1 MTSRTTRSVL
11 ENRPDVLWR
20 RVSWLW
26 SRVEEGEAL
35 TEGQSEALV
44 EACFRIGVHP
54 GTEPATAL
62 VLLAR
67 AHRLD
72 SQNPKHP
79 YHVGLLYLRHGR
91 PEAAVRWLTAAA
103 SLSPANHRIWAHLS
117 SALKGLD
124 ERGPGADDGGDPKAR
139 AEAIAATVREGRDDF
154 DPDAAEPA
162 LPLLRPGECRW
173 TGIHD
178 MQADGRLRGRT
189 AERTRDALAAEL
201 ESIAELA
208 DHRRGGTAAFTVL
221 AVQWMVYGYPTAT
234 VRRLARRLPPD
245 DGPATRLLHLVCD
258 LFETDRAELP
268 ARLADCLTE
277 RSLPDVLIAL
287 IHRRR
292 LFWRPLRFPDLGA
305 HAAARAFTDGD
316 PARHE
321 KALRSASRS
330 LGAEPPE
337 PMADVPVASDAD
349 EPETVGPDERLA
361 EFEAAAARLTG
372 LIGDVQ
378 THARALSKG
387 SLGDEA
393 DYART
398 LGDKEILAGMVTRL
412 EAVRLTWLER
422 LQRFKALEPAG
433 LVMPFEVFHQRLEE
447 CEALFQQSP
456 GALRNVLNKKVGR
469 KLAAKQKEFG
479 TTPAAPSDQV
489 LALQE
494 QLSAVERQEPSAG
507 PAGGPGITDAEPT
520 YEGRTTADARVTPDT
535 RVAPD
540 APATAD
546 SQTATG
552 SPGTADSQTA
562 TSGPETAD
570 SQMATGDPETAG
582 TPATAESQVPPVGAA
597 TANSRTRAVGSATAN
612 APTTADGSATAGST
626 AAGPHPSPLSAP
638 PPPALPADAGP
649 RERVAHA
656 LAVAERALDANFVE
670 AWQTLDVYPAEAKY
684 REAVSLLR
692 AYLGGQQAEAELR
705 LGRTTAAR
713 RRWGAMLTDDPLHPA
728 VLRNLAVAH
737 TSSGDLGPAA
747 QTWSRY
753 LEALYLRDLLNGD
766 IRRGAAER
774 AEVHRVL
781 AGSFGTAPLCASSAP
796 DGELDGDLR
805 QMAPVLAAAGKVE
818 IAVTHLRLEE
828 LNHTLSQRGP
838 TLLLGVGRSVGEA
851 DLDAAR
857 DRRTAAVETA
867 VRALPARVR
876 GPFEKQCRRM
886 IDEAHREAS
895 ETHGR
900 TRRPGDEAE
909 ERAHLE
915 WTRGRILWKLRISKA
930 VMGADVDWPLTEYSG
945 DVIANLRLIDEL
957 PLDPADE
964 VVLRSVH
971 QLGVQGDPKEFVERH
986 NQLSDLAGRF
996 ALGQIFAAA
1005 EETASGTATRHF
1017 PDRFRRTCRSWGRN
1031 ADAIPEEYADHLDD
1045 PERLYHPSAR
1055 SAFAILAKS
1064 GVPGDDRERAVVE
1077 AAVTGLE
1084 RWVERLPGATGPARA
1099 LARLLGSLDRHDEVL
1114 EVLSRAER
1122 EAFSARGRERL
1133 AVSFVRLDIG
1143 RGEFA
1148 EAVQRLRTLLETDS
1162 DSEQLRRLLADAYNR
1177 WIGSGKR
1184 VPTAWRITE
1193 DFARWTDA
1201 ETVQNRR
1208 MLVVSATMALHRDR
1222 PEGPRAGALAADLRQ
1237 LCVLDPGNVE
1247 ARYHLVV
1254 ALYGWAWEVREQIR
1268 SAAGQLRRTL
1278 SEQLAAAR
1286 AECEECA
1293 VELLGPGA
1301 RSGTGS
1307 DPSDTAGQT
1316 PDSAPGTLTDE
1327 QRRDKVWEILRAVRP
1342 AGSSVS

>member
-91 PEAAVRWLTAAA
+91 PSAAVRWLTAAA

-124 ERGPGADDGGDPKAR
+124 ERGPGADDSGDPKAR

-208 DHRRGGTAAFTVL
+208 DQRRGGTAAFTVL

-234 VRRLARRLPPD
+234 VRRLAKRLPPD

-305 HAAARAFTDGD
+305 HAAAREFTDGD

-321 KALRSASRS
+321 KALRSASRA

-337 PMADVPVASDAD
+337 PMADVPVTSDAD
-349 EPETVGPDERLA
+349 EPDAVGPDERLVG
-361 EFEAAAARLTG
+361 FEAAAGRLNG
-372 LIGDVQ
+372 LIGDAQ
-378 THARALSKG
+378 THAKALAKG
-387 SLGDEA
+387 SVGDAA
-393 DYART
+393 DYARV
-398 LGDKEILAGMVTRL
+398 LGDKETLAGMVDRL
-412 EAVRLTWLER
+412 EALRLARLET

-456 GALRNVLNKKVGR
+456 GSLRTILNKKVGR
-469 KLAAKQKEFG
+469 KLAPRQKEFG
-479 TTPAAPSDQV
+479 TTPAAPSDHV
-489 LALQE
+489 LALQG
-494 QLSAVERQEPSAG
+494 QLSAMEGEGQEPSAG
-507 PAGGPGITDAEPT
+507 SAGGPE
-520 YEGRTTADARVTPDT
+520 TPDGQGIANAQT
-535 RVAPD
+535 VSGSSVSAD
-540 APATAD
+540 SVTAD
-546 SQTATG
+546 SA
-552 SPGTADSQTA
+552 A
-562 TSGPETAD
+562 SG
-570 SQMATGDPETAG
+570 
-582 TPATAESQVPPVGAA
+582 
-597 TANSRTRAVGSATAN
+597 RR
-612 APTTADGSATAGST
+612 
-626 AAGPHPSPLSAP
+626 PSPPP
-638 PPPALPADAGP
+638 PPPALPADANP

-656 LAVAERALDANFVE
+656 VAVAEHALDANFVE
-670 AWQTLDVYPAEAKY
+670 AWQTLDIYPAEAKH

-713 RRWGAMLTDDPLHPA
+713 RGWGAMLTDDPLHPA

-737 TSSGDLGPAA
+737 TTSGDLGPAA

-766 IRRGAAER
+766 IRRGATER

-851 DLDAAR
+851 ELDAAR

-867 VRALPARVR
+867 VQALPARVR

-895 ETHGR
+895 ETQGR

-915 WTRGRILWKLRISKA
+915 WTRGRILWKLRIAKA
-930 VMGADVDWPLTEYSG
+930 VMGADADWPLTEYSG

-964 VVLRSVH
+964 VLLRSVH

-1031 ADAIPEEYADHLDD
+1031 ADAIPDEYADHLDD

-1148 EAVQRLRTLLETDS
+1148 EAVQRLRTLLKTDS

-1222 PEGPRAGALAADLRQ
+1222 PEGPRAGALAADLRE

-1268 SAAGQLRRTL
+1268 SAAGQQRRTL

-1307 DPSDTAGQT
+1307 DTSDTAGQT

-1342 AGSSVS
+1342 ATS

>member
-124 ERGPGADDGGDPKAR
+124 ERGPGADDSGDPKAR

-189 AERTRDALAAEL
+189 AERTRDAVAAEL

-234 VRRLARRLPPD
+234 VRRLAKRLPPD

-305 HAAARAFTDGD
+305 HAAAREFTDGD

-321 KALRSASRS
+321 KALRSASRA

-349 EPETVGPDERLA
+349 EPEAVGPDERLA
-361 EFEAAAARLTG
+361 EFEAAASQLHG
-372 LIGDVQ
+372 LIGEAQ
-378 THARALSKG
+378 THAKALAKG
-387 SLGDEA
+387 SVGDAA
-393 DYART
+393 DYARV
-398 LGDKEILAGMVTRL
+398 LGDKETLAGMVDRL
-412 EAVRLTWLER
+412 EALRLARLET

-456 GALRNVLNKKVGR
+456 GSLRTILNKKVGR

-479 TTPAAPSDQV
+479 TAPAAPSDQV

-494 QLSAVERQEPSAG
+494 KLSAVEGQEPSDG
-507 PAGGPGITDAEPT
+507 PAGGPGIADAEPT
-520 YEGRTTADARVTPDT
+520 YEGRACADARVTPNA
-535 RVAPD
+535 R
-540 APATAD
+540 ATAD
-546 SQTATG
+546 SQAATG
-552 SPGTADSQTA
+552 GPG
-562 TSGPETAD
+562 
-570 SQMATGDPETAG
+570 TAG
-582 TPATAESQVPPVGAA
+582 TPATADGPVTAGSQEAPGGAA
-597 TANSRTRAVGSATAN
+597 TANTRATANGSATV
-612 APTTADGSATAGST
+612 GST
-626 AAGPHPSPLSAP
+626 AACPRPSPLPVP

-649 RERVAHA
+649 RDRVAHA
-656 LAVAERALDANFVE
+656 LAVAEHALDANFVE
-670 AWQTLDVYPAEAKY
+670 AWQTLDVYPAEAKH

-692 AYLGGQQAEAELR
+692 AYLGGRQAEAELR

-781 AGSFGTAPLCASSAP
+781 AGSFGTAPLCARSAP

-805 QMAPVLAAAGKVE
+805 QMAPVLAAAGKVG

-867 VRALPARVR
+867 VQALPARVR

-930 VMGADVDWPLTEYSG
+930 VMGADADWPLTEYSG

-964 VVLRSVH
+964 VLLRSVH

-996 ALGQIFAAA
+996 ALGQIFTAA

-1031 ADAIPEEYADHLDD
+1031 AGAIPEEYADHLDD

-1307 DPSDTAGQT
+1307 DTSDAAGQT

-1327 QRRDKVWEILRAVRP
+1327 QRREKVWEILRAVRP
-1342 AGSSVS
+1342 AAS

>member
-91 PEAAVRWLTAAA
+91 SAAAVRWLTAAA

-124 ERGPGADDGGDPKAR
+124 ERGPGADDTGDPKAR
-139 AEAIAATVREGRDDF
+139 AEAIAATVSEGRDDF
-154 DPDAAEPA
+154 DPDAVEPA

-178 MQADGRLRGRT
+178 MRADGRLRGRT

-208 DHRRGGTAAFTVL
+208 ERRRGGAAAFTVL
-221 AVQWMVYGYPTAT
+221 AVQWLVYGYPTAT

-245 DGPATRLLHLVCD
+245 DGPATRLLYLVCD

-305 HAAARAFTDGD
+305 HAAARGFTDGD

-321 KALRSASRS
+321 KALRSASRA

-337 PMADVPVASDAD
+337 PMADIPVASDAD
-349 EPETVGPDERLA
+349 EPDAVAPDERLV
-361 EFEAAAARLTG
+361 EFEAAAARLNR
-372 LIGDVQ
+372 LIGDAQ
-378 THARALSKG
+378 AHAKALAKG
-387 SLGDEA
+387 TVGDAA
-393 DYART
+393 DYARV
-398 LGDKEILAGMVTRL
+398 LGDKEILTGMVERL
-412 EAVRLTWLER
+412 EALRLARLET

-456 GALRNVLNKKVGR
+456 GSLRTILNKKVGR

-479 TTPAAPSDQV
+479 TTPAAPSDHV
-489 LALQE
+489 LTLQE
-494 QLSAVERQEPSAG
+494 QLSALEGQEPSAG
-507 PAGGPGITDAEPT
+507 PAGSAGSAGSAEGPETTGAQAAPG
-520 YEGRTTADARVTPDT
+520 GRVAPDGTRTFDDLATADSPASADAQVTTDVHGP
-535 RVAPD
+535 PD
-540 APATAD
+540 APATPDGQEIANA
-546 SQTATG
+546 QA
-552 SPGTADSQTA
+552 A
-562 TSGPETAD
+562 SGVSVT
-570 SQMATGDPETAG
+570 
-582 TPATAESQVPPVGAA
+582 
-597 TANSRTRAVGSATAN
+597 VGSAA
-612 APTTADGSATAGST
+612 ADSAASGRRAS
-626 AAGPHPSPLSAP
+626 PPPSSPP

-656 LAVAERALDANFVE
+656 LAVAERALDVNFVE
-670 AWQTLDVYPAEAKY
+670 AWETLDVYPAEAKH

-713 RRWGAMLTDDPLHPA
+713 RRWSAMLTDDPLHPA

-781 AGSFGTAPLCASSAP
+781 AGSFGTAPLCARSAP

-851 DLDAAR
+851 ELDAAR

-867 VRALPARVR
+867 VQALPARVR
-876 GPFEKQCRRM
+876 GPFEKLCRRM

-900 TRRPGDEAE
+900 TRRPGDESE

-930 VMGADVDWPLTEYSG
+930 VMGADADWPLTEYSG

-957 PLDPADE
+957 SLDPSDE
-964 VVLRSVH
+964 VLLRSVH

-986 NQLSDLAGRF
+986 NQLSELACRF

-1031 ADAIPEEYADHLDD
+1031 ADTIPDEYADHLDD

-1055 SAFAILAKS
+1055 SAFAILARS

-1099 LARLLGSLDRHDEVL
+1099 LARLLGSLDRHDEVM
-1114 EVLSRAER
+1114 EVLSRADR
-1122 EAFSARGRERL
+1122 EAFGARGRERL
-1133 AVSFVRLDIG
+1133 AVSFVRLDMD
-1143 RGEFA
+1143 RGEYA

-1162 DSEQLRRLLADAYNR
+1162 DNERLRRLLAEAYDR

-1222 PEGPRAGALAADLRQ
+1222 PGGPRAGALASDLRQ

-1254 ALYGWAWEVREQIR
+1254 ALYGWAWEMREQIR
-1268 SAAGQLRRTL
+1268 SAAGELRRTL
-1278 SEQLAAAR
+1278 SKQLTATR
-1286 AECEECA
+1286 VECEERA

-1301 RSGTGS
+1301 DSS
-1307 DPSDTAGQT
+1307 DPSDTSDASDTAERT
-1316 PDSAPGTLTDE
+1316 PDSAPGPLTDE

-1342 AGSSVS
+1342 AT